1 MKVNTNITTI
11 STDALRIDNGQ
22 LTMGPLNITSH
33 GGSNFIIYD
42 EDSFDELDENMD
54 RIKSG
59 MKKARENSKEA
70 SDSAKSIDNIKPPED
85 IKSSF
90 DDLKRQMDG
99 VKNGLKSIQIK

>member
-1 MKVNTNITTI
+1 
-11 STDALRIDNGQ
+11 
-22 LTMGPLNITSH
+22 
-33 GGSNFIIYD
+33 
-42 EDSFDELDENMD
+42 
-54 RIKSG
+54 